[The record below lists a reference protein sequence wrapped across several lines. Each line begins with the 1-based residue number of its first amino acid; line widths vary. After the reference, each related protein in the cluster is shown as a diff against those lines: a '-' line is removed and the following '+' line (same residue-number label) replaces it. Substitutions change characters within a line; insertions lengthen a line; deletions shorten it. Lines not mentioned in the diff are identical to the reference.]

1 MKEYTGKSALM
12 KRMLVVD
19 VQKRYLIFHQMQPLL
34 ITQRLSFDDFFSNEW
49 VLQGK
54 CKMIEDENMTDLQYQ
69 LKSEKQ
75 GVQNIDGSRVCF
87 KIHRSSPSSPPR
99 ARSRPSPSKT

>member
-1 MKEYTGKSALM
+1 MHIQPDNGILNMGCILIQEQA
-12 KRMLVVD
+12 
-19 VQKRYLIFHQMQPLL
+19 QKTFTIQN
-34 ITQRLSFDDFFSNEW
+34 ISNFP
-49 VLQGK
+49 
-54 CKMIEDENMTDLQYQ
+54 IQYQ